1 MLMMPVF
8 REISTVEPK
17 VWLHM
22 TWRQLLSLTLMAVLC
37 GGSYVAL
44 WLLAGWDP
52 NVIMYLE
59 FPLMVPLA
67 AYGWWR
73 PMGLMPEKYMHY
85 MWRHLSGQHLWL
97 MDGPARRFRRSH
109 KPSMKER

>member
-1 MLMMPVF
+1 MLMMPVY

-17 VWLHM
+17 VWMHL
-22 TWRQLLSLTLMAVLC
+22 TWRQLLSLALMGLL
-37 GGSYVAL
+37 GGGLYAGL

-52 NVIMYLE
+52 NAIMYLV

-73 PMGLMPEKYMHY
+73 PLGLKPEQYVTY
-85 MWRHLSGQHLWL
+85 MWRHLSGRHIWTA
-97 MDGPARRFRRSH
+97 DGPARRLARRH

>member
-1 MLMMPVF
+1 MLMMPVY

-22 TWRQLLSLTLMAVLC
+22 TWRQLLSLACMAVLC
-37 GGSYVAL
+37 GGSYTAL

-52 NVIMYLE
+52 NMIMYVELPIAAP
-59 FPLMVPLA
+59 FA

-73 PMGLMPEKYMHY
+73 PMGLMPEKYAYY
-85 MWRHLSGQHLWL
+85 MWRHVSGQHLWL
-97 MDGPARRFRRSH
+97 LDGPSHPIKGLH